1 MRQPLEEALPAIRPR
16 RMASASASTS
26 SKAAWEGSA
35 AALSDALRD
44 AGLDTCDG
52 LRGGVVEQVE
62 KLVVQ
67 WVAKVGIAEG
77 LSEEQ
82 AVAASAK
89 LLLLGS
95 YALGAML
102 PGADVDVAAVVPYFV
117 ERRHFFDD
125 GGTSG
130 TLLALLR
137 AQPDLTGLQPLPH
150 AFVPVIKFELRGVPV
165 DLLLVR
171 LKLPQIPA
179 GLSAETE
186 QLIGRCLEEVDVP
199 SSRLTRR
206 PPSPAAAPRG
216 HPCHSHG
223 SARFPSS

>member
-1 MRQPLEEALPAIRPR
+1 MSRICLPKLRAA
-16 RMASASASTS
+16 MASTS
-26 SKAAWEGSA
+26 MPSSPTWEGAA

-44 AGLDTCDG
+44 AGLDACDG

-67 WVAKVGIAEG
+67 WVAKVGVAEG

-130 TLLALLR
+130 SLLGLLR

-171 LKLPQIPA
+171 LKLPQIPP
-179 GLSAETE
+179 GLSAESE
-186 QLIGRCLEEVDVP
+186 QLIGRCLEEVDVHSNP
-199 SSRLTRR
+199 NPNPNPDSTLILTLTLTLTQ
-206 PPSPAAAPRG
+206 P
-216 HPCHSHG
+216 
-223 SARFPSS
+223 